1 MVVTWSFFIGCDLHV
16 ATLSEIGRTSCIYIF
31 SDGDIL
37 HGRPLPLVV
46 ISSDSIFSIT
56 EDEGTMER
64 LFFLLNRSIFR
75 RERGGSW
82 LNN

>member
-37 HGRPLPLVV
+37 HGHRPLPLAV

-56 EDEGTMER
+56 ET
-64 LFFLLNRSIFR
+64 
-75 RERGGSW
+75 RERWRGYFSFKSVH
-82 LNN
+82 L

>member
-56 EDEGTMER
+56 
-64 LFFLLNRSIFR
+64 
-75 RERGGSW
+75 RERWRSYFSFKSVH
-82 LNN
+82 L